1 MHVVQMDAEDFD
13 VTLDDGTVIQ
23 VTLRVSTRAG
33 LGIRGVPP
41 IAVVTEA
48 VGLLEEAQAWPPAGV
63 STDPAEGPATGSS
76 PVDVVGLVAAT
87 PGGLDELRAR
97 LV

>member
-13 VTLDDGTVIQ
+13 VVLDDGTVIR
-23 VTLRVSTRAG
+23 VTLRVDTRAG

-48 VGLLEEAQAWPPAGV
+48 VGLLEEAEAWPPAPASDV
-63 STDPAEGPATGSS
+63 SVR
-76 PVDVVGLVAAT
+76 VDVVGLVAGS